1 MIGYVTIGTRDIEK
15 AKAFYVDLLSDMGA
29 KVLMDIG
36 RLAMIGS
43 GFDKPMLAVCTPYD
57 NEAAAPGNGNM
68 FAIPAGSKEAV
79 DRLYHKAIALGASD
93 AGEPGSRMPTF
104 YGAYLRDPD
113 GNKLAFFHMG

>member
-15 AKAFYVDLLSDMGA
+15 AKAFYVDLLSGMGA

-36 RLAMIGS
+36 RLAMIGP
-43 GFDKPMLAVCTPYD
+43 GLDKPMLAVCTPYD
-57 NEAAAPGNGNM
+57 NESPAPGNGNM

-79 DRLYHKAIALGASD
+79 DQLYHKAIALGATD
-93 AGEPGSRMPTF
+93 AGEPGARMPTF
-104 YGAYLRDPD
+104 YGAYLRDLD